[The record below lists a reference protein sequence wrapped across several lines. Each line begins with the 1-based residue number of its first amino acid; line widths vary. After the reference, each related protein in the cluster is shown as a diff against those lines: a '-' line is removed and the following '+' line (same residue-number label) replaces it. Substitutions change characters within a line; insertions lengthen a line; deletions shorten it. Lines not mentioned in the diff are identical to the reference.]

1 MNETQVYSVIMFFAG
16 VILTHTVFYFDRVI
30 KKKKFYLFLS
40 ATILQALDNIS
51 LAHQS
56 IAEIAREELKTMD
69 VSEREEYLEKES
81 KKLSIFMELY
91 VLLLI
96 KAVPLEGRKHINY
109 RTWSEAKALIKK
121 LRGFIND
128 EQGKS

>member
-1 MNETQVYSVIMFFAG
+1 M
-16 VILTHTVFYFDRVI
+16 THTVFYFDRVI

>member
-1 MNETQVYSVIMFFAG
+1 MNEIQAYSIIMFFAG
-16 VILTHTVFYFDRVI
+16 VILTHAVFYFDRTI
-30 KKKKFYLFLS
+30 KKKKFYLSLS
-40 ATILQALDNIS
+40 AIILQVLDSVN

-56 IAEIAREELKTMD
+56 IVEIGRDELKTMD
-69 VSEREEYLEKES
+69 VSRREEYLEKES

-91 VLLLI
+91 VLLFI

-109 RTWSEAKALIKK
+109 STWPEAKALIQK
-121 LRGFIND
+121 LRGFMND

>member
-1 MNETQVYSVIMFFAG
+1 MNETQAYSVVMFFAG
-16 VILTHTVFYFDRVI
+16 VILTHAVFYFDRMI

-40 ATILQALDNIS
+40 ATILQVLDNIN

-56 IAEIAREELKTMD
+56 IAEIGREELKTMD
-69 VSEREEYLEKES
+69 VSQREEYLEKES

-109 RTWSEAKALIKK
+109 RTWPEAKALIKK